1 MFQDLN
7 CLIERYLEP
16 LKEETFL
23 SAEDI
28 EALFGN
34 IQEIVQ
40 FQKLFLQSLEAAVEL
55 DDVSVFSG
63 AHQFKVSCSACLE
76 SGRADSWNEISLKDH
91 LLSLSFLHFM
101 LRNHPNYEAPLKGIA
116 AVLSLVP
123 CVVPY

>member
-63 AHQFKVSCSACLE
+63 AHQFKVSCSA
-76 SGRADSWNEISLKDH
+76 WSLYEELIHGNK
-91 LLSLSFLHFM
+91 FL
-101 LRNHPNYEAPLKGIA
+101 
-116 AVLSLVP
+116 
-123 CVVPY
+123 